1 MAKRPMP
8 TFDPSDEWFRR
19 PDVWSGLVL
28 GAWALSN
35 AVLLWLYYAGLAPKP
50 LIGDEFDYNRRAIAL
65 LAGQPVA
72 ETFIWPPGQTW
83 FIAAIYRVFGA
94 HVLAVQIVQI
104 GLLLACAVLL
114 ARLWRP
120 LVGARAAF
128 AGATVFLLNLHDLP
142 PGVHAIHIHSV
153 GKCDPPSFDSAGP
166 HYNPTNAQHGFHN
179 PKGPH
184 TGDLPN
190 ITIPASGKLETQVVV
205 AGMRQWE
212 GEGGILDGDSS
223 SLIIHASPDDYK
235 TDPSGNSGATCWHG

>member
-1 MAKRPMP
+1 MKSAALWTMA
-8 TFDPSDEWFRR
+8 
-19 PDVWSGLVL
+19 L
-28 GAWALSN
+28 GRMI
-35 AVLLWLYYAGLAPKP
+35 GLA
-50 LIGDEFDYNRRAIAL
+50 
-65 LAGQPVA
+65 
-72 ETFIWPPGQTW
+72 
-83 FIAAIYRVFGA
+83 
-94 HVLAVQIVQI
+94 
-104 GLLLACAVLL
+104 
-114 ARLWRP
+114 
-120 LVGARAAF
+120 ARAQAQPEVSKANF
-128 AGATVFLLNLHDLP
+128 INSQGKNVGTVTIEHMASATVFLLNLHDLP

-235 TDPSGNSGATCWHG
+235 TDPSGNSGARIACAALDVAQRQN